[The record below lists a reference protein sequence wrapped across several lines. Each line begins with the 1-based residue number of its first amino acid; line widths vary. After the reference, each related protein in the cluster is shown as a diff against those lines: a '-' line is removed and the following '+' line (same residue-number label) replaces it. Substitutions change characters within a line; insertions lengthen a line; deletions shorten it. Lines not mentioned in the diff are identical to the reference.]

1 VRTRPST
8 RRLSFCHHV
17 LSNLADIFAKRRI
30 ETGAALLALSAMLLV
45 VPVGAL
51 AAPFS
56 ASVGGAQATLQL
68 TPDPPRI
75 GKAHAVVT
83 LSGVSPQV
91 LAVTTASF
99 ATAMP
104 SMGMGGPNGVAKPT
118 GTGRYEFDAMLAMA
132 AVWDIDVKF
141 SGGVSGTAVF
151 HVTVGTGSA
160 PPSGA
165 PSASTRGSASNAS
178 SGTSATSAMTGM
190 SSSGDPGAWRTAT
203 FALAAIFVI
212 GLLAVLLVRRE
223 RRPLTIGIA
232 VAGTV
237 VILGLAVAQARYASP
252 PMDMNAMA
260 SVQGDAPTP
269 VTLATVAAADGRADV
284 FAPGTIAPY
293 LTQDIVTRAAGIV
306 RNFSTYAGD
315 RVRTGEVIAT
325 LDAPDLQ
332 SQAVAAAADAD
343 AQTAAA
349 QAAEIEARHHA
360 PNGVVIANAETA
372 ATERDLSAARSDRTA
387 KDAQLRYWEDEIRRE
402 RTLLEQGA
410 VSQQEYQDELAQA
423 AAARAA
429 HDSAAQRVGSLEQQL
444 VASRTKAEDAVASVA
459 QMQAQAASARAQ
471 ALRAQANART
481 QSTLAGYT
489 TVTSP
494 SNAIVVKRLVDPGVY
509 VQTGTAIARVA
520 VVNRL
525 RLQANVAQ
533 RDLPGTTV
541 GTPVD
546 ATLSDGTV
554 VHGRVT
560 SVSPVA
566 DPSTHTAVVEAVVG
580 NTRTDLVPGGYARVM
595 LHPHARVAPGVR
607 VPSSAIVGSGA
618 DAAVWTNVNDAAHR
632 VSVTVISDNGTT
644 AVVRGALQR
653 GVRVVV
659 EGAPTLEED
668 QALTERGS

>member
-1 VRTRPST
+1 M
-8 RRLSFCHHV
+8 
-17 LSNLADIFAKRRI
+17 LSNLADTFAKWRV
-30 ETGAALLALSAMLLV
+30 EALAAMLVLSALVV

-51 AAPFS
+51 AIPFS
-56 ASVGGAQATLQL
+56 ASVGAAQATLQL

-83 LSGVSPQV
+83 LSGVSPEV
-91 LAVTTASF
+91 LARTTASF

-104 SMGMGGPNGVAKPT
+104 SMGMGGPNGVAKST
-118 GTGRYEFDAMLAMA
+118 RVGRYEFDAMLAMA
-132 AVWDIDVKF
+132 AGWDIDVKF

-151 HVTVGTGSA
+151 HVAVGTGSA
-160 PPSGA
+160 PPS
-165 PSASTRGSASNAS
+165 SASTGASSGSASNTSSAAS
-178 SGTSATSAMTGM
+178 ASTAMAGM
-190 SSSGDPGAWRTAT
+190 SSSGDPGAWRIAT
-203 FALAAIFVI
+203 FALAAILVI
-212 GLLAVLLVRRE
+212 GMLAVLLVRRD
-223 RRPLTIGIA
+223 RRPLTIGIT

-237 VILGLAVAQARYASP
+237 VILGLAIAQARYASQ

-269 VTLATVAAADGRADV
+269 VTLATAEAVDGRAEV

-306 RNFSTYAGD
+306 RNFSAYAGD
-315 RVRTGEVIAT
+315 RVRTGDAIAT

-343 AQTAAA
+343 AQSAAA
-349 QAAEIEARHHA
+349 QAAEIEAHHHA
-360 PNGVVIANAETA
+360 PNGVVIANAQTS
-372 ATERDLSAARSDRTA
+372 ATERDLSSARSDRAA
-387 KDAQLRYWEDEIRRE
+387 KGAQLRYWEDEIGRE
-402 RTLLEQGA
+402 KTLLDQGA
-410 VSQQEYQDELAQA
+410 VSQQEYQDELAQSA
-423 AAARAA
+423 GARAA
-429 HDSAAQRVGSLEQQL
+429 YDSAVQRVGSLEQQL
-444 VASRTKAEDAVASVA
+444 VASRTKAADAVASVG

-471 ALRAQANART
+471 ALRARANART

-489 TVTSP
+489 TITSP

-520 VVNRL
+520 VVDRL

-533 RDLPGTTV
+533 RDLPGTTA

-566 DPSTHTAVVEAVVG
+566 DPSTHTAAVEAVIV
-580 NTRTDLVPGGYARVM
+580 NTRTDLVPGGYARLT
-595 LHPHARVAPGVR
+595 LHPRGGRISAGVQ
-607 VPSSAIVGSGA
+607 VPSSAIVGASA
-618 DAAVWTNVNDAAHR
+618 DAAVWTDVADTAHR
-632 VSVTVISDNGTT
+632 VGVTVISDNGAT
-644 AVVRGALQR
+644 AVVRGALKR
-653 GVRVVV
+653 GTRVIV
-659 EGAPTLEED
+659 EGAPTLEEG